1 MTKTLRIGLL
11 VTLAISSLAS
21 VIEAQSSVFIGSV
34 IADGDRSPPLPGAE
48 ITIPSINL
56 AARSDSLGRFVFNGI
71 PKGVFRVNIRRVGYN
86 AIAINA
92 RFSGTDT
99 LAADFALT
107 AVAAVALDTVN
118 VEGSARVHG
127 KFLEFEDRR
136 AHGGGAFLTR
146 EDLDKEKD
154 RQLGEIIARMPG
166 IQVNRY
172 GAESSVASSRY
183 SGTTGRGGDS
193 MDRRKGAP
201 RGCYS
206 QVYVDNV
213 RVFSAGVGEALFNIN
228 SIPPATIQGIEYYAD
243 RAETPIQYASSKAEC
258 GTMLIW
264 TRIE

>member
-1 MTKTLRIGLL
+1 MTKTLRTWLQ
-11 VTLAISSLAS
+11 VVLAIPCLASGSLA
-21 VIEAQSSVFIGSV
+21 QSVFLGSV
-34 IADGDRSPPLPGAE
+34 MADGDPSPPLPGAE
-48 ITIPSINL
+48 ITIPFLNL
-56 AARSDSLGRFVFNGI
+56 AARTDSLGRFLFKGI

-86 AIAINA
+86 AFAINA

-107 AVAAVALDTVN
+107 QAAVSLDTVN
-118 VEGSARVHG
+118 VAGMTNQHG

-146 EDLDKEKD
+146 ADLEKEKD
-154 RQLGEIIARMPG
+154 RQLGEIVARLPG
-166 IQVNRY
+166 VRINRY
-172 GAESSVASSRY
+172 GAESAVASSRTGFGAGR
-183 SGTTGRGGDS
+183 SGDA

-201 RGCYS
+201 RACYS

-213 RVFSAGVGEALFNIN
+213 RVFASDVGEALFNIN
-228 SIPPATIQGIEYYAD
+228 SIPPSTIQGIEYYASRD
-243 RAETPIQYASSKAEC
+243 ETSIQYASNRAEC